1 MIVTMTIQTTQ
12 HFHNIIYY
20 KITCLL
26 LLLTHPQAS
35 SSFTTTAGIPVQH
48 KLSLSSPFYKYELSA
63 TNSNKN
69 IDINKEESQSINL
82 QHAESTLDITGVTLK
97 MAFDTTFSVADASEH
112 KSERFTC
119 PQSLDMVHKLR
130 RWSDCVLVGRGT
142 VERDDC
148 TLTVRRVSLLPSR
161 SSQPTRVV
169 IDPSLKI
176 VQKEYSMF
184 RDGHKV
190 IIYHMNNISNQH
202 IDVMEGSNRKDVELV
217 RIPKGSSSA
226 TSGTSTISVSSI
238 LQDLYSRNINH
249 VMVEGGPATAI
260 QFLKEKLVDRAIL
273 VKAPVTFIEP
283 VPSGMSNEMLIEAGL
298 ELLKIEQC
306 GDDVIEYWSK
316 NGAPWPS
323 VNHESNNN
331 ETWPY

>member
-1 MIVTMTIQTTQ
+1 MVKMKIQSRYYHSITIY
-12 HFHNIIYY
+12 F
-20 KITCLL
+20 KITFFLVVLL
-26 LLLTHPQAS
+26 SHQQAS
-35 SSFTTTAGIPVQH
+35 SFFTTINTSIQR
-48 KLSLSSPFYKYELSA
+48 LSLSLPLCKCELRA
-63 TNSNKN
+63 TNFNEN
-69 IDINKEESQSINL
+69 TDANEEASQSINL
-82 QHAESTLDITGVTLK
+82 HHAESTLDISGVTLK

-161 SSQPTRVV
+161 NSQPTRVV

-176 VQKEYSMF
+176 LQKEYSMF
-184 RDGHKV
+184 KDGHRV
-190 IIYHMNNISNQH
+190 IIYHTSNRSNQDVDDNG
-202 IDVMEGSNRKDVELV
+202 IDGNLKDVELV
-217 RIPKGSSSA
+217 RIPKGSSSG
-226 TSGTSTISVSSI
+226 TSDTSTICVSSI
-238 LQDLYSRNINH
+238 LQDLYSKNINH

-260 QFLKEKLVDRAIL
+260 QFLNEKLVDRAIL

-283 VPSGMSNEMLIEAGL
+283 VPSDMTNEMLIEAGL
-298 ELLKIEQC
+298 EFLKLEQC

-323 VNHESNNN
+323 VDHETNN